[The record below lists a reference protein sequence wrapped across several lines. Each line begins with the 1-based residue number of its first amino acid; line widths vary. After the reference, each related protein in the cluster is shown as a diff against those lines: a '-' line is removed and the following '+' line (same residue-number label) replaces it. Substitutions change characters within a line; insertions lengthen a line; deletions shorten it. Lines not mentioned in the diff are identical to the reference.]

1 MPHLLEQR
9 YGLSAEELLDA
20 IDRRFRA
27 RITLEG
33 AVAEVHLRKTLSELQ
48 EFGVLERFE
57 EHDQDGYPDFTIWLP
72 GNDLGQ
78 LIECKNVRDSNE
90 AYRSHGVD
98 VAYKVET
105 QKTRTSNRDP
115 SSRFYSNDHFAILA
129 VCIGKKT
136 QRWTDFMFIRSRH
149 LKRHQTYSHKLA
161 TMQKVP
167 LPSSV
172 VDRPWYISL
181 DALFEDEPR

>member
-1 MPHLLEQR
+1 MPHLLVQR

-33 AVAEVHLRKTLSELQ
+33 AVAEVHLRKKLSELRKI
-48 EFGVLERFE
+48 GVLGQFE

-72 GNDLGQ
+72 GDGSGQ
-78 LIECKNVRDSNE
+78 FIECKNVRDSNE

-105 QKTRTSNRDP
+105 QKTRTSNSDP
-115 SSRFYSNDHFAILA
+115 SSRFYRNDRFAILA
-129 VCIGKKT
+129 VCVGKKT

-149 LKRHQTYSHKLA
+149 LKRHQTYPQKLA
-161 TMQKVP
+161 TMQRVP

-172 VDRPWYISL
+172 VHPPWYSSL
-181 DALFEDEPR
+181 DALLEDEPR